1 MFSICV
7 LRRLNFKGIDSD
19 KSRGKSSKENL
30 RKKKGKIGE
39 IIIMGVL
46 SI

>member
-1 MFSICV
+1 M
-7 LRRLNFKGIDSD
+7 LNFKRIDSD

-30 RKKKGKIGE
+30 RKKGKIGE
-39 IIIMGVL
+39 RIIMGVL